1 MDNCLKLI
9 LTNNLYSYWEKY
21 PRPLPFII
29 SSNALKVLIK
39 TTSGI
44 STALCVRCVA
54 LCFFVHR
61 CVTSSASLFQVFKQ
75 WRAEGKKAKERNW
88 ERGRFLPLLSLVT
101 TFFSAAFLFTV
112 PTIWTPGIGF
122 FGASRLGCGR
132 KKERQQHYEFL
143 KVTYDQAGFFWN
155 RRDMSLT
162 GMLLHLV
169 HFPGIWSSG

>member
-1 MDNCLKLI
+1 M
-9 LTNNLYSYWEKY
+9 
-21 PRPLPFII
+21 
-29 SSNALKVLIK
+29 
-39 TTSGI
+39 
-44 STALCVRCVA
+44 
-54 LCFFVHR
+54 HR
-61 CVTSSASLFQVFKQ
+61 CVTSGASLFQVFKQ

-88 ERGRFLPLLSLVT
+88 ERGRFLPLLSLAT